1 MEHPDGIFNL
11 KKFVI
16 SFLVSTLLIAL
27 AMGSVTTPSLS
38 QQQTQASLQNNVK
51 NATDTE
57 QGEQLDRQNN
67 NTTATLPQ
75 NENNTLN
82 NNQTSA
88 TANQTTTA
96 VFEEERNELARRFFE
111 NITSGDNKVIM
122 ITMSRQRDVPVEQEQ
137 RDFDPLGLLNFTG
150 QGTGTLRI
158 IQPDYASG
166 QENQTSTLYTGGVIS
181 FMFENLTIQPPD
193 DIDVLLISQHA
204 DAMVT
209 PEQIDDTGEDN
220 LFVIPQGL
228 RSGENYLVLV
238 SFHFADL
245 HRDVLMGINGRAIQL
260 QTE

>member
-1 MEHPDGIFNL
+1 
-11 KKFVI
+11 
-16 SFLVSTLLIAL
+16 
-27 AMGSVTTPSLS
+27 MGSVTTPSLS
-38 QQQTQASLQNNVK
+38 QQQTQASLQNNVE

-57 QGEQLDRQNN
+57 QGGQLDRQNN